1 MENYFS
7 FCYLLFDLST
17 ELWTWEL
24 EWTLKQM
31 PTVNVNFA
39 VQIVQLRFNA
49 LKWFNM
55 YVVHV

>member
-7 FCYLLFDLST
+7 FCYLIFDLST

>member
-39 VQIVQLRFNA
+39 VQIVQLRFNV